1 MKGIIL
7 SIKIN
12 KTKNSHGGFSY
23 NVDSKFKEVSD
34 NFNLKDFISKLK
46 KASNKDD
53 IVQLLYFDTENNVF
67 EKYNNY
73 LVKQSSDKKYI
84 IEEVREIL
92 DKDDIEL
99 FPVNKKK
106 IEKTIDENLKKELGD
121 YYKED
126 NFYFEYDSNNKLKSV
141 DIYLSEGLI
150 NWEHSTDSDA
160 YQQYG
165 QEAWEDDDFMEPNF
179 DDYQELKEKLLKA
192 LKDIDFIKKWN
203 LDYSEKNTL
212 HLSIMF
218 K

>member
-7 SIKIN
+7 EYLKPTQSSAF
-12 KTKNSHGGFSY
+12 SHIRK
-23 NVDSKFKEVSD
+23 DDFKEVSD
-34 NFNLKDFISKLK
+34 NFDLNNFISKLK
-46 KASNKDD
+46 KASDKKS
-53 IVQLLYFDTENNVF
+53 IVCLYYFDTENNIF
-67 EKYNNY
+67 EKYNKQLIKESTNPNY
-73 LVKQSSDKKYI
+73 VLTSI
-84 IEEVREIL
+84 REIL
-92 DKDDIEL
+92 RDNYKIEL
-99 FPVNKKK
+99 NPNKKEYEQ
-106 IEKTIDENLKKELGD
+106 IIDESLRKELGD